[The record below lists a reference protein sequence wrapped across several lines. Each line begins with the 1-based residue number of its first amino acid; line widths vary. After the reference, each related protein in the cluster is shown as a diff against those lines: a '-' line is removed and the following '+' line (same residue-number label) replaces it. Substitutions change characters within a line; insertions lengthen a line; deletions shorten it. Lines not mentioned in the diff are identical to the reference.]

1 MPRSYSER
9 AYLTDGYFKDD
20 TVASRP
26 VDERMAFIR
35 RTYLTLTLAII
46 SLIGVEALL
55 LQSLKTEAGM
65 QFFGQMFASPISLIV
80 VLALFIGGGFL
91 ARYMAR
97 ATMAPPVKYLGL
109 ALYVGLQA
117 VIMLP
122 LLYVASVRF
131 GTSIISEAALLT
143 FVVFAGLTLTV
154 FLTKKDF
161 SFLGGI
167 ISIASWSLLGI
178 LLVAILIPGS
188 FGVGLWFSFAV
199 VALAA
204 AAILYSTSNVLHH
217 YHPSEH
223 VGAALELFAD
233 VALLF
238 YHILRILMLTRE

>member
-26 VDERMAFIR
+26 VDERLAFIR
-35 RTYLTLTLAII
+35 RTYLTLTMSII
-46 SLIGVEALL
+46 ALIGMEALL
-55 LQSLKTEAGM
+55 LTAIEKPAGK
-65 QFFGQMFASPISLIV
+65 QFMLQWFASPVSILV

-97 ATMAPPVKYLGL
+97 AAMPPAVKYLGL
-109 ALYVGLQA
+109 ALYTGIQALFLLPIIYISTMKYGL
-117 VIMLP
+117 
-122 LLYVASVRF
+122 
-131 GTSIISEAALLT
+131 SIVNEAALLT

-188 FGVGLWFSFAV
+188 FGVGLWFSFAF

-204 AAILYSTSNVLHH
+204 AAILYNTSNVLHH

-223 VGAALELFAD
+223 VGAALELLAD
-233 VALLF
+233 VVLLF
-238 YHILRILMLTRE
+238 YHILRILYLTRE